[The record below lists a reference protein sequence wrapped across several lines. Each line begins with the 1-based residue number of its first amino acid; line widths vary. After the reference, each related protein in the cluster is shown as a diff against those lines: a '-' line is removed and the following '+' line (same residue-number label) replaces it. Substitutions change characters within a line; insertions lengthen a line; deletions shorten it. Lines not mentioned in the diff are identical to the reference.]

1 MFCTQCGNSVDPS
14 KNFCGNCGA
23 KIPKASPAPNEPST
37 TNADDAPSP
46 TIIESRTQ
54 FMSAQTLALDAESL
68 DQQAKRRNGKLI
80 MIIAAAVIILVGAG
94 AGVYFGTDLLR
105 STPAPEPVALA
116 PTVPPIAAPP
126 AQPEEKVPA
135 PRETKQNDLW
145 EPSPVT
151 PEPPP
156 ADQAEQPKPPP
167 PPRAKAVPREE
178 PASPPRRAARER
190 ASEPGSSAAS
200 QTRLSPMAAVYETV
214 RPTVVY
220 AEPSTSSKVVS
231 NIDSNVRLTVVGA
244 NNEWLELR
252 SRLGNPP
259 GFVRREHARPLSGN
273 N

>member
-1 MFCTQCGNSVDPS
+1 MFCTQCGNSVDLGS
-14 KNFCGNCGA
+14 NFCGNCGA
-23 KIPKASPAPNEPST
+23 KIPKASPPANEPSA

-80 MIIAAAVIILVGAG
+80 MIIAAAVIIVIG

-105 STPAPEPVALA
+105 PTPTPAPEPVALA

-126 AQPEEKVPA
+126 AQPEGSAQA
-135 PRETKQNDLW
+135 PSETKQNDLW
-145 EPSPVT
+145 EPSQPM
-151 PEPPP
+151 PEAPP
-156 ADQAEQPKPPP
+156 ADQTEQPKPPP
-167 PPRAKAVPREE
+167 PPRAKAAPQQE
-178 PASPPRRAARER
+178 PAQPPRRAARER
-190 ASEPGSSAAS
+190 AQEPGSSPAS
-200 QTRLSPMAAVYETV
+200 QTRLAPMAAVYETV

-259 GFVRREHARPLSGN
+259 GFVRREQARPLSGN

>member
-1 MFCTQCGNSVDPS
+1 MFCTQCGNSIDLG

-23 KIPKASPAPNEPST
+23 KIPKASPVASEPLT
-37 TNADDAPSP
+37 TSADDAPSP

-54 FMSAQTLALDAESL
+54 FMSAQTLALDAESS
-68 DQQAKRRNGKLI
+68 DQAAKGQNGKLI
-80 MIIAAAVIILVGAG
+80 IMIAAAVIIVIAAG

-105 STPAPEPVALA
+105 PTPAPEPVALA
-116 PTVPPIAAPP
+116 PAVPPIAAPP
-126 AQPEEKVPA
+126 AQPEENAPA
-135 PRETKQNDLW
+135 PSETKQNDLW
-145 EPSPVT
+145 EPSPPT
-151 PEPPP
+151 PEPPA
-156 ADQAEQPKPPP
+156 ADQTEQPKPPS
-167 PPRAKAVPREE
+167 PPRVKAAPREE
-178 PASPPRRAARER
+178 PAPPPRRAARER
-190 ASEPGSSAAS
+190 AQEPGSSSAS